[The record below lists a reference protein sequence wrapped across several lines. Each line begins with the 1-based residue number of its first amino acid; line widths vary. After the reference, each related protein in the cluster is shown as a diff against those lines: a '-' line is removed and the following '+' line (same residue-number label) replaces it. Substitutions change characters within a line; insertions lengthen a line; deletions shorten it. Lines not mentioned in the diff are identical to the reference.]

1 MLEQKQKISQQ
12 KGLIIS
18 FLELESFRACE
29 QKKKKDTEKQSIGNF
44 SAKIVLDKSQKIPK
58 CSAGT
63 ELLHKPLRPGH
74 DPVKRRMI
82 KEFAVKEI
90 EYVTA
95 HVLSSQ

>member
-1 MLEQKQKISQQ
+1 MQEKLEKVIFLQKLFRTNPKKSLNVPL
-12 KGLIIS
+12 GLS
-18 FLELESFRACE
+18 
-29 QKKKKDTEKQSIGNF
+29 
-44 SAKIVLDKSQKIPK
+44 P
-58 CSAGT
+58 
-63 ELLHKPLRPGH
+63 LLHKPLRPGH

>member
-44 SAKIVLDKSQKIPK
+44 SAKIVLDKSRDIQGVKGESGK
-58 CSAGT
+58 C
-63 ELLHKPLRPGH
+63 LRSKFGRNH
-74 DPVKRRMI
+74 
-82 KEFAVKEI
+82 
-90 EYVTA
+90 Y
-95 HVLSSQ
+95 

>member
-1 MLEQKQKISQQ
+1 MNTRKK
-12 KGLIIS
+12 
-18 FLELESFRACE
+18 ES
-29 QKKKKDTEKQSIGNF
+29 EKQSIGNF
-44 SAKIVLDKSQKIPK
+44 SAKIVQDKSHKIPK
-58 CSAGT
+58 YSAGT
-63 ELLHKPLRPGH
+63 ESPLLHKPLRPGH

>member
-44 SAKIVLDKSQKIPK
+44 SAKIVLDKSRHIHIE
-58 CSAGT
+58 CSKQFNWNLYFYVSGQSGPFWP
-63 ELLHKPLRPGH
+63 ELKLL
-74 DPVKRRMI
+74 
-82 KEFAVKEI
+82 
-90 EYVTA
+90 
-95 HVLSSQ
+95 

>member
-44 SAKIVLDKSQKIPK
+44 SAKIVLDKSRDIQGVKGESGK
-58 CSAGT
+58 C
-63 ELLHKPLRPGH
+63 
-74 DPVKRRMI
+74 
-82 KEFAVKEI
+82 
-90 EYVTA
+90 
-95 HVLSSQ
+95 LSSKFGCTIANDTSAKSP